1 MSVLVI
7 IPHYD
12 LLNHLHRPLDAVFVV
27 DGVVVQVSRL
37 RPWVGT
43 AFGQADTV
51 IEVPPGELDVAV
63 GDEVRRVE
71 SR

>member
-12 LLNHLHRPLDAVFVV
+12 GLDTLHRPLDAVFVV

-37 RPWVGT
+37 RPWIGT
-43 AFGQADTV
+43 AFGRADTV
-51 IEVPPGELDVAV
+51 IELSPAELDVAV
-63 GDEVRRVE
+63 GDEVSRME